1 MYVLLIIY
9 SAMSSAGWETTRLH
23 QDFTSMKECQRAY
36 ADWKMALQ
44 TKFISGQCYYRPLR
58 PINQ

>member
-1 MYVLLIIY
+1 MYVMLIIY

-23 QDFTSMKECQRAY
+23 QDFTSMKECQRALLN
-36 ADWKMALQ
+36 WQNALK
-44 TKFISGQCYYRPLR
+44 TKFISGTCYYRPLR